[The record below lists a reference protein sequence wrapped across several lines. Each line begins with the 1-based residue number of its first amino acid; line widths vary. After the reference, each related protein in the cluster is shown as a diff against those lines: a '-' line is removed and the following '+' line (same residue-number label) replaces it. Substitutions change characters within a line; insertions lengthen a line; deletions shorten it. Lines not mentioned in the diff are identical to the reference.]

1 MKKALLVLAGAMML
15 AGCYYTTP
23 AVVQNGG
30 RVVLPKN
37 TGFFGLGRAV
47 YVCKVNDN
55 GLTNCAE
62 AESP

>member
-1 MKKALLVLAGAMML
+1 MKKALLVLAGAAML
-15 AGCYYTTP
+15 AGCAYTTP

-37 TGFFGLGRAV
+37 SHFFGVGRAV
-47 YVCKVNDN
+47 YVCKVTDN
-55 GLTNCAE
+55 GLTNCLA

>member
-1 MKKALLVLAGAMML
+1 MKKALLVLVGAAML
-15 AGCYYTTP
+15 GGCAYTQP

-30 RVVLPKN
+30 KVVLPKN

-47 YVCKVNDN
+47 YVCKVTDG
-55 GLTNCAE
+55 GLTECAD